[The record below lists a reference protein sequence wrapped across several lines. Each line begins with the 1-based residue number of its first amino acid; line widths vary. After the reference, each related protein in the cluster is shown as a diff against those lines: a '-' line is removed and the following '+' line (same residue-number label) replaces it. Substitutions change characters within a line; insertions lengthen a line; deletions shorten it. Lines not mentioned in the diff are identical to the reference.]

1 MAKSATAVKA
11 PSTVATS
18 YADMQNARYS
28 NHQSNLVDLVTRLNE
43 TINNLPHAAQRNWQ
57 SKLKTALAKF
67 KKKYPNV
74 KNFSD
79 HQTFPLCQS
88 LEGLLSDIYIDT
100 TMQREPNLQWILS
113 IIENFL
119 AHMVQPIQV
128 YQLNGHGL
136 GAWDGQHTA
145 LALYL
150 IATELGLDPAKVYI
164 PITKYD
170 INSRGQIRS
179 NFIRLNT
186 TTGKNAGKCALDI
199 IDTFMQM
206 IYGVAI
212 DGVQDPEWVT
222 AHAKWQH
229 IANAGMF
236 LTAKKFNN
244 IDQVGAI
251 SRLNEI
257 ADDKT
262 SVETVRRFAVYGKY
276 VVEQQQRAIDTKE
289 IPIIVEFLNLCEQQD
304 IEYSDEEIEDL
315 AQHCIDL
322 FEANFDAGGSYWKQ
336 AHQAAMNAYNRV
348 NKELPKHLWPEPPR
362 NNKNTPQGLAFFWHQ
377 MKNTWAATK
386 GKNFKFPKQPFSV
399 YTPDPKDLF

>member
-1 MAKSATAVKA
+1 MAKSATAVKV

-18 YADMQNARYS
+18 YADIQNARYS

-43 TINNLPHAAQRNWQ
+43 TINNLPPAAKHNWQ

-74 KNFSD
+74 KNFSNR
-79 HQTFPLCQS
+79 TVFPLCQS
-88 LEGLLSDIYIDT
+88 LEGLLNDIYIDT
-100 TMQREPNLQWILS
+100 TMQREPNLHWVLS

-128 YQLNGHGL
+128 YQLSNGHL

-150 IATELGLDPAKVYI
+150 IATELGLDPAEVYI

-170 INSRGQIRS
+170 INSRGAIR
-179 NFIRLNT
+179 NIFIRLNST
-186 TTGKNAGKCALDI
+186 SGKNAGKRALDI
-199 IDTFMQM
+199 IDIIMQM
-206 IYGVAI
+206 IYGVEI
-212 DGVQDPEWVT
+212 DNVNDPEWVT
-222 AHAKWQH
+222 AHAKWKH
-229 IANAGMF
+229 IADAGMF
-236 LTAKKFNN
+236 LAAEKFNN
-244 IDQVGAI
+244 TDQIGAI

-262 SVETVRRFAVYGKY
+262 SIETVRRFAVYGKY
-276 VVEQQQRAIDTKE
+276 VVDQQQRSINTKE
-289 IPIIVEFLNLCEQQD
+289 IPIIIEFLNLCEQQH
-304 IEYSDEEIEDL
+304 IEYSDAEIKDL

-322 FEANFDAGGSYWKQ
+322 FEANFDAKGPYWVQ
-336 AHQAAMNAYNRV
+336 AHQAAINSYNRV
-348 NKELPKHLWPEPPR
+348 NREIPKHLWPEPPR
-362 NNKNTPQGLAFFWHQ
+362 NSKNTPQGLAFFWHQ
-377 MKNTWAATK
+377 MKNTWAANK